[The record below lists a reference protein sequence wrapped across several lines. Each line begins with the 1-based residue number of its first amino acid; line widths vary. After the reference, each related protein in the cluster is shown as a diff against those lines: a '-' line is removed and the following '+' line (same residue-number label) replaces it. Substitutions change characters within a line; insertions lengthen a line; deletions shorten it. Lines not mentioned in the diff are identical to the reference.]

1 MSIGPVMVDLRGVE
15 LLPEER
21 EMLLHPAVGGVIL
34 FSRNYE
40 NAEQVQALS
49 EAIHRLR
56 EPPLLVAVDQEGGRV
71 QRFRDGFFRLP
82 AVGRLGVLYDLD
94 RQRALRLAQEAGWLM
109 ASEIL
114 SVGVDLSF
122 APVLDLDLG
131 ISTVIGDRAFHRR
144 PAAVAELALAYQRGM
159 HEAGMA
165 TVGKHFPGHGGVAAD
180 SHLALP
186 EDARALVDLQ
196 MKDLIPFERL
206 IHNGLNAIM
215 AAHVLYPQVD
225 AQPAGFSRRWLSD
238 LLRGQLGFQGA
249 IFSDDL
255 SMGGAEWAGEYPQ
268 RARMALE
275 AGCDMVLVCNQPE
288 HAAQVVESLVSYN
301 DPAAHLRL
309 ARMHGNACPARE
321 QLLGCARYRSTTT
334 LLEQCEAERWLDMDL
349 E

>member
-1 MSIGPVMVDLRGVE
+1 MSIGPVMVDLQGVE

-21 EMLLHPAVGGVIL
+21 DMLRHPAVGGVIL

-40 NAEQVQALS
+40 SAEQVRAL
-49 EAIHRLR
+49 ADAVHGLR

-82 AVGRLGVLYDLD
+82 AVGRIGALYDLD

-131 ISTVIGDRAFHRR
+131 VSTVIGDRAFHRR

-180 SHLALP
+180 SHLSLP
-186 EDARALVDLQ
+186 EDPRALVDLQ

-206 IHNGLNAIM
+206 IHNGLNAVM

-225 AQPAGFSRRWLSD
+225 AQPAGFSRRWLTD
-238 LLRGQLGFQGA
+238 VLRAQLGFQGT

-255 SMGGAEWAGEYPQ
+255 SMGGAEWAGDYPQ

-275 AGCDMVLVCNQPE
+275 AGCDMVLVCNQPQ
-288 HAAQVVESLVSYN
+288 HAAQVVESLAGYN

-309 ARMHGNACPARE
+309 ARMHGGACPPRA
-321 QLLGCARYRSTTT
+321 QLLGCKRYRSTAA